1 MSKAGD
7 VFENPITGER
17 AVVRSLD
24 QKRIESH
31 LGTLRGILET
41 EPTATTG

>member
-17 AVVRSLD
+17 AVIRV
-24 QKRIESH
+24 
-31 LGTLRGILET
+31 GTEET
-41 EPTATTG
+41 GGELLISTCT